1 MTNSTNMT
9 DETILGAPNVTDV
22 TDMTD
27 DEIADKLDEALDAL
41 ETSTPFNL
49 NVHMHRLLIDEPF
62 FAALSRRMDKR
73 RMNAIPTAGVRVT
86 PEGKLELVYNPKFFE
101 GMTDDQRKDVLKH
114 EFYHIVFQHVT
125 GNRFASF
132 QDMTPEQRKR
142 HNIAMDL
149 SINCHLPNLP
159 EGCCM
164 PGVGPFAQLPAF
176 KTAEWYLK
184 NLPEGEGGGEGEGEG
199 EGEGNGQGNGQGQG
213 QGEGQG
219 NGQGNGPFED
229 GVFDDHDG
237 WGDVDEQIKQIA
249 EERVKDFIREAAEEA
264 NKSSRGWGS
273 VPSNCRKEIMD
284 AISNKIDWKSVL
296 RYFVKQSQKANKRS
310 TVRKINKRYPYVH
323 PGKKATRQA
332 KIAIAVDQ
340 SGSVSDSMLAA
351 FFAELNGLAKLAE
364 FTVIPFDTRVDEK
377 KNWVWKKGE
386 TRKRERTMHGGTCFN
401 APTQFVNEKGN
412 FDGLIVL
419 TDLEAPKPVPC
430 RVQRMWLT
438 TEYYANRPYFDPKPE
453 RLVSVPEKDM

>member
-1 MTNSTNMT
+1 MT
-9 DETILGAPNVTDV
+9 DETQSKFD
-22 TDMTD
+22 
-27 DEIADKLDEALDAL
+27 
-41 ETSTPFNL
+41 L
-49 NVHMHRLLIDEPF
+49 NVHMHRLLLDEPF

-73 RMNAIPTAGVRVT
+73 SMTAIATAGVRVT

-101 GMTDDQRKDVLKH
+101 KLSDEARKDVLKH

-132 QDMTPEQRKR
+132 RDMTPEQRKR

-164 PGVGPFAQLPAF
+164 PGVGMFAELPPF

-184 NLPEGEGGGEGEGEG
+184 NLPEGDGEGEGGGQGQGDGEGEGGGQGQGEGEGEG
-199 EGEGNGQGNGQGQG
+199 QG
-213 QGEGQG
+213 QGEGEGQG
-219 NGQGNGPFED
+219 QGQGNGPFED

-237 WGDVDEQIKQIA
+237 WGDADEQVKQIA
-249 EERVKDFIREAAEEA
+249 EERVKDFIKEAAEEA

-273 VPSNCRKEIMD
+273 VPADCRKEIMD
-284 AISNKIDWKSVL
+284 AISNKIDWKTVL
-296 RYFVKQSQKANKRS
+296 RYFIKQSQKSNKRS
-310 TVRKINKRYPYVH
+310 TVRKINKRYPYMH

-332 KIAIAVDQ
+332 KIAIAIDQ
-340 SGSVSDSMLAA
+340 SGSVSDRMLAA

-364 FTVIPFDTRVDEK
+364 FTVVPFDTRVDPE

-386 TRKRERTMHGGTCFN
+386 KRRRQRTMYGGTCFN
-401 APTQFVNEKGN
+401 APTKFVNEQGG

-430 RVQRMWLT
+430 RVQRMWIT
-438 TEYYANRPYFDPKPE
+438 TEYHANRPYFDPKPE
-453 RLVSVPEKDM
+453 RLVSVPERDM